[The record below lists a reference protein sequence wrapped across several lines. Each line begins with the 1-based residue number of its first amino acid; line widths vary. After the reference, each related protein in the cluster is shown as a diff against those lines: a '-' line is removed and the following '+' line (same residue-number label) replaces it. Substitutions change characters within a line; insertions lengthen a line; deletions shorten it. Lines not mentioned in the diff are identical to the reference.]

1 MEHKVKYNIANEET
15 YQDGQIIFYE
25 GSPGD
30 WIYVILLGSV
40 EISKEVR
47 GQKDIIDKLQPGD
60 VFGELEF
67 IGGLKRTATARAV
80 GETTV
85 GIMDRGLLEKEYNQL
100 SGQFRSILETI
111 VLKFRKML
119 DRAYGFT
126 RRANP
131 RIMKVLP
138 VTYKDRQVFVKAY
151 TANVSAGGFFIKT
164 ENPLIP
170 GDQFLLKLQLPG
182 ASDPIQITC
191 DVIWA
196 RKKEQSQPGQPPGMG
211 VKLREISKKDYK
223 FLEEYIRASGPD
235 DQSTNS

>member
-1 MEHKVKYNIANEET
+1 MESKMKYNIANEES
-15 YQDGQIIFYE
+15 YQDGQIIFNE

-30 WIYVILLGSV
+30 WIYVILSGSV
-40 EISKEVR
+40 EISKDVR
-47 GQKDIIDKLQPGD
+47 GQKDIIEKLQPGD

-80 GETTV
+80 GETTIGV
-85 GIMDRGLLEKEYNQL
+85 IDRGLLEKEYNQL

-119 DRAYGFT
+119 DRACDFI

-131 RIMKVLP
+131 RILKALP
-138 VTYKDRQVFVKAY
+138 LTYKDRQAFVKAY

-182 ASDPIQITC
+182 APDPIQIKC
-191 DVIWA
+191 DVIWT
-196 RKKEQSQPGQPPGMG
+196 REKEQSQSGQPPGMG
-211 VKLREISKKDYK
+211 VKLCKISKKDYK
-223 FLEEYIRASGPD
+223 LLEKYIQASEAD
-235 DQSTNS
+235 NQSTNS